1 MENKNID
8 SLVVEAKA
16 KELKR
21 EYMRAWHKNN
31 KGRKN
36 AEYQRRYWAKKAE
49 EELKV
54 KASNK

>member
-1 MENKNID
+1 MKNIND
-8 SLVVEAKA
+8 LLVEEKA

-54 KASNK
+54 KVSNK